1 VLLPETDLA
10 GAVELEDAL
19 RVAVRALELKH
30 MSELGIVTISIG
42 AAAIRPRQQ
51 QGTGE
56 ALVHAADQALYR
68 AKAAG
73 RDRVCSPIGAA
84 LANSRDAPPAPVIKP
99 KRAVGD
105 RRPSADV

>member
-10 GAVELEDAL
+10 GAVKFADAL

-30 MSELGIVTISIG
+30 TSEFGIVTISIG

-56 ALVHAADQALYR
+56 VLVHAADQALYQ

-73 RDRVCSPIGAA
+73 RDKVCSSLGAIF
-84 LANSRDAPPAPVIKP
+84 ANR
-99 KRAVGD
+99 
-105 RRPSADV
+105 